1 MSPAISNDP
10 AASPARRIAVASLI
24 LISFTF
30 ASRLLGVV
38 RDAVISGKFG
48 QNFQSDI
55 YNAAFMIP
63 DLLFFLIAGGAL
75 SSAFIPVF
83 TEKITNGQEREAWHV
98 FSVVASVMT
107 LIVTLFIL
115 IGMAFT
121 EPLVRM
127 LNFGFSDLKV
137 EATVPLTRIV
147 LPSQL
152 CFFLGGL
159 LMGTQYA
166 RNRFLIPAIGPL
178 IYNLGIILGG
188 LLLGGRIGVAGLC
201 WGALGGAIVGNFGLQ
216 WWAVWRSGMQ
226 FHPSLDWKHPDVM
239 KVWKLMLPV
248 ILGLALPQVSIIV
261 NRMFATT
268 LGDGPLSAI
277 SNANRLM
284 QVPLGIFAQTMGI
297 AIFPTLSAMAA
308 RKEWS
313 ELRSTASTGI
323 RFILFL
329 TLPSSLFIIVLS
341 RPIVALLLQHGKF
354 LPGDTLITATALIFY
369 SIGIFA
375 WSAQAVLSR
384 AFYAMQDSRTPVI
397 IGTGVTL
404 LFIPLNWLLMT
415 PLGMGYAG
423 LALATT
429 IAASLHMFLTL
440 MVLRRRLNGIE
451 GGRLMVST
459 GKTLLASLGGALACY
474 GALFSLESHFGA
486 VQFSPHVKTH
496 ALQAIA
502 AGLAAGTA
510 VYLLCAA
517 LLRCEELGQVRSLL
531 RRRRRSEP
539 SE

>member
-1 MSPAISNDP
+1 MSPATSNDS

-83 TEKITNGQEREAWHV
+83 TEKITHGQEREAWHV

-107 LIVTLFIL
+107 LIVSLFIL
-115 IGMAFT
+115 VGMVLT
-121 EPLVRM
+121 EPLVRL

-178 IYNLGIILGG
+178 IYNMGIILGG

-216 WWAVWRSGMQ
+216 WWAVWRSGMH
-226 FHPSLDWKHPDVM
+226 FRPSLDWRHPDVM
-239 KVWKLMLPV
+239 KVWRLMLPV
-248 ILGLALPQVSIIV
+248 ILGLALPQVSVIV

-284 QVPLGIFAQTMGI
+284 QVPLGIFAQTTGI

-308 RKEWS
+308 KKEWLQ
-313 ELRSTASTGI
+313 LRSTASMGI

-329 TLPSSLFIIVLS
+329 TLPCSLFIIVLA
-341 RPIVALLLQHGKF
+341 RPIVALILQHGKF
-354 LPGDTLITATALIFY
+354 LSGDTLITATALIFY

-384 AFYAMQDSRTPVI
+384 VFYAMQDSRTPVL

-429 IAASLHMFLTL
+429 IAASLHMFITL

-451 GGRLMVST
+451 GGRLLL
-459 GKTLLASLGGALACY
+459 GLGRTLLASLGGALACY
-474 GALFSLESHFGA
+474 GALYGLESYVGA
-486 VQFSPHVKTH
+486 VHLSAHVKAH
-496 ALQAIA
+496 SLQAIA
-502 AGLAAGTA
+502 AGLAAGGA
-510 VYLLCAA
+510 VYLLCAL
-517 LLRCEELGQVRSLL
+517 LLRSEELGQALSLL
-531 RRRRRSEP
+531 RRRRRSESP
-539 SE
+539 E

>member
-1 MSPAISNDP
+1 MSLATPNDP
-10 AASPARRIAVASLI
+10 AASSARRIAVASLI

-216 WWAVWRSGMQ
+216 WWAVWRSGMH

-308 RKEWS
+308 KKEWS

-502 AGLAAGTA
+502 AGLAAGVA

-517 LLRCEELGQVRSLL
+517 LLRSEELGQVRSLL

>member
-1 MSPAISNDP
+1 MSPATSNDP
-10 AASPARRIAVASLI
+10 AASPARRIAVASFV
-24 LISFTF
+24 LISFTI

-98 FSVVASVMT
+98 FSVVASVMA

-115 IGMAFT
+115 IGMTFT
-121 EPLVRM
+121 DPLVRL

-178 IYNLGIILGG
+178 IYNLSIILGG
-188 LLLGGRIGVAGLC
+188 LLLGGRMGVAGLC
-201 WGALGGAIVGNFGLQ
+201 WGALSGAIVGNFGLQ

-248 ILGLALPQVSIIV
+248 ILGLSLPQVSIII

-297 AIFPTLSAMAA
+297 ALFPTLSAMAA
-308 RKEWS
+308 KREWS
-313 ELRSTASTGI
+313 QMRSTTSMGI

-354 LPGDTLITATALIFY
+354 LSSDTLITATALIFY

-384 AFYAMQDSRTPVI
+384 AFYAMQDSRPPVL

-429 IAASLHMFLTL
+429 IAASLNMFLTL
-440 MVLRRRLNGIE
+440 IVLSRRLNGIE
-451 GGRLMVST
+451 GRRLTVST

-474 GALFSLESHFGA
+474 GALVGLESQFGA
-486 VQFSPHVKTH
+486 VHLSPHVKTH
-496 ALQAIA
+496 SLQAIA
-502 AGLAAGTA
+502 GGLAAGGA

-517 LLRCEELGQVRSLL
+517 LLRSEELGQARALL